1 MDKLLSIYNF
11 FKTDK
16 KKERFD
22 IILEPLQAI
31 TQLALLAFCPYG
43 SKLSISNNLLFIQSA
58 NWGQG
63 VLRSFNNDKRDDLF
77 YLFNSI
83 IRFNKFYSYLKSND
97 NSNKA
102 DKLLYDLLIRL
113 SKKGIDNILQTYSN
127 VDEPSLLHT
136 LQMYK
141 TLLDNPCLIM
151 DNDSN
156 KGQRNE
162 EQRNEQQRNEGQKNE
177 QRNEQKNEQR
187 NEQKND
193 KQKNEQK
200 NEQQKNEQQKNEQQ
214 KNEQKNEQRNEQ
226 RNEQKNEFSSSSDIT
241 KKNIDDVFIKIRDIY
256 SVYDR
261 NMIFNILTLIEKRPE
276 YYENYIIGL
285 NNVMEPINV
294 QIKKWINDNIVY

>member
-1 MDKLLSIYNF
+1 MDKLVSFYNF

-16 KKERFD
+16 RKERFD

-31 TQLALLAFCPYG
+31 TQLALMAFCPYG
-43 SKLSISNNLLFIQSA
+43 SKLTISNNLLFIQSA

-63 VLRSFNNDKRDDLF
+63 MLRSFNNDKRDDLF

-83 IRFNKFYSYLKSND
+83 IRFNKFYAQLKGGD
-97 NSNKA
+97 NSNKT
-102 DKLLYDLLIRL
+102 DKLLYELLIRL

-141 TLLDNPCLIM
+141 TLLDNPNLII
-151 DNDSN
+151 DNDNN

-162 EQRNEQQRNEGQKNE
+162 T

-187 NEQKND
+187 NEQ
-193 KQKNEQK
+193 
-200 NEQQKNEQQKNEQQ
+200 
-214 KNEQKNEQRNEQ
+214 QRNEQ
-226 RNEQKNEFSSSSDIT
+226 RNEQQKNEASSISEGS
-241 KKNIDDVFIKIRDIY
+241 KKNIDDVFIKIREIY
-256 SVYDR
+256 TIYDR

-276 YYENYIIGL
+276 YYENYIAGL
-285 NNVMEPINV
+285 NSVMEPINV

>member
-1 MDKLLSIYNF
+1 MKCVITIMDKLISFYNF
-11 FKTDK
+11 FKSDK

-31 TQLALLAFCPYG
+31 TQLALIAFCPYG
-43 SKLSISNNLLFIQSA
+43 SKLTISNNLLFIQSA

-63 VLRSFNNDKRDDLF
+63 VIRSFNNDKRDDLF
-77 YLFNSI
+77 FLFNSI
-83 IRFNKFYSYLKSND
+83 IRFNKFYSYLKGGD
-97 NSNKA
+97 NSNKS
-102 DKLLYDLLIRL
+102 DKLLYELLIRL
-113 SKKGIDNILQTYSN
+113 SKKGIDNILQTYAN

-141 TLLDNPCLIM
+141 TLLDNPNLIM
-151 DNDSN
+151 DNDNN

-162 EQRNEQQRNEGQKNE
+162 QKNE

-187 NEQKND
+187 NND
-193 KQKNEQK
+193 
-200 NEQQKNEQQKNEQQ
+200 
-214 KNEQKNEQRNEQ
+214 
-226 RNEQKNEFSSSSDIT
+226 STSSDVS

-256 SVYDR
+256 STYDR

-276 YYENYIIGL
+276 YYENYITGL
-285 NNVMEPINV
+285 NSVMEPINV

>member
-1 MDKLLSIYNF
+1 MDKLLSFYNF
-11 FKTDK
+11 FKADK

-43 SKLSISNNLLFIQSA
+43 SKLTISNNLLFIQSA

-63 VLRSFNNDKRDDLF
+63 VIRSFNNDKRDDLF

-83 IRFNKFYSYLKSND
+83 IRFNKFYSFLKAND
-97 NSNKA
+97 NSNKS
-102 DKLLYDLLIRL
+102 DKLLYELLIRL
-113 SKKGIDNILQTYSN
+113 SKKGIDNILQTYAN

-141 TLLDNPCLIM
+141 TLLDNPNLIM

-156 KGQRNE
+156 RTPRIEQQNDINRNDTNKKEPKNEQRNDSNKNDIHKNDL
-162 EQRNEQQRNEGQKNE
+162 QRNEQQRNEV
-177 QRNEQKNEQR
+177 
-187 NEQKND
+187 
-193 KQKNEQK
+193 
-200 NEQQKNEQQKNEQQ
+200 
-214 KNEQKNEQRNEQ
+214 
-226 RNEQKNEFSSSSDIT
+226 SSSSDIT
-241 KKNIDDVFIKIRDIY
+241 KKSIDDVFIKIREIY
-256 SVYDR
+256 SIYDR
-261 NMIFNILTLIEKRPE
+261 NMIYNILTLIEKRPE
-276 YYENYIIGL
+276 YYENYILGL

>member
-1 MDKLLSIYNF
+1 MKCVIHIMDKLLSFYNF

-16 KKERFD
+16 RKERFD

-31 TQLALLAFCPYG
+31 TQLALMAFCPYG
-43 SKLSISNNLLFIQSA
+43 SKLTISNNLLFIQSA

-83 IRFNKFYSYLKSND
+83 IRFNKFYSYLKSAE
-97 NSNKA
+97 NSNKS
-102 DKLLYDLLIRL
+102 DKLLYELLIRL
-113 SKKGIDNILQTYSN
+113 SKKGIDNILQTYAN

-141 TLLDNPCLIM
+141 TLLDNPNLII
-151 DNDSN
+151 DNDNN

-162 EQRNEQQRNEGQKNE
+162 TQRNETQRNETQRNE
-177 QRNEQKNEQR
+177 TQRNEQKNEQR
-187 NEQKND
+187 ND
-193 KQKNEQK
+193 MA
-200 NEQQKNEQQKNEQQ
+200 
-214 KNEQKNEQRNEQ
+214 RNEQ
-226 RNEQKNEFSSSSDIT
+226 RNEQKNDTTSNEVT
-241 KKNIDDVFIKIRDIY
+241 KKNIDDVFIKIREIY
-256 SVYDR
+256 TIYDR

-276 YYENYIIGL
+276 YYEHYITGL
-285 NNVMEPINV
+285 NSVMEPINV

>member
-1 MDKLLSIYNF
+1 MDKLLSFYNF
-11 FKTDK
+11 FKADK

-43 SKLSISNNLLFIQSA
+43 SKLTISNNLLFIQSA

-63 VLRSFNNDKRDDLF
+63 VIRSFNNDKRDDLF

-83 IRFNKFYSYLKSND
+83 IRFNKFYSFLKAND
-97 NSNKA
+97 NSNKS
-102 DKLLYDLLIRL
+102 DKLLYELLIRL
-113 SKKGIDNILQTYSN
+113 SKKGIDNILQTYAN

-141 TLLDNPCLIM
+141 TLLDNPNLIM

-156 KGQRNE
+156 RTP
-162 EQRNEQQRNEGQKNE
+162 RIEQQNDINRNDTNKKEPKNE
-177 QRNEQKNEQR
+177 QRNDSNKNDIHKNDLQR
-187 NEQKND
+187 NEQ
-193 KQKNEQK
+193 
-200 NEQQKNEQQKNEQQ
+200 
-214 KNEQKNEQRNEQ
+214 
-226 RNEQKNEFSSSSDIT
+226 SSSSDIT
-241 KKNIDDVFIKIRDIY
+241 KKSIDDVFIKIREIY
-256 SVYDR
+256 SIYDR
-261 NMIFNILTLIEKRPE
+261 NMIYNILTLIEKRPE
-276 YYENYIIGL
+276 YYENYILGL

>member
-1 MDKLLSIYNF
+1 MDKLVSFYNF

-16 KKERFD
+16 RKERFD

-31 TQLALLAFCPYG
+31 TQLALMAFCPYG
-43 SKLSISNNLLFIQSA
+43 SKLTISNNLLFIQSA

-83 IRFNKFYSYLKSND
+83 IRFNKFYSHLKGGD
-97 NSNKA
+97 NSNKS
-102 DKLLYDLLIRL
+102 DKLLYELLIRL
-113 SKKGIDNILQTYSN
+113 SKKGIDNILQTYAN

-141 TLLDNPCLIM
+141 TLLDNPNLII
-151 DNDSN
+151 DNDNN
-156 KGQRNE
+156 KGQR
-162 EQRNEQQRNEGQKNE
+162 
-177 QRNEQKNEQR
+177 
-187 NEQKND
+187 
-193 KQKNEQK
+193 
-200 NEQQKNEQQKNEQQ
+200 
-214 KNEQKNEQRNEQ
+214 NEQRNEQ
-226 RNEQKNEFSSSSDIT
+226 RNDTQKSDGQKNESAPRTEASTSSEVS
-241 KKNIDDVFIKIRDIY
+241 KKNIDDVFIKIREIY
-256 SVYDR
+256 SIYDR

-276 YYENYIIGL
+276 YYENYIAGL

>member
-1 MDKLLSIYNF
+1 MDKLLSFYNF

-16 KKERFD
+16 RKERFD

-31 TQLALLAFCPYG
+31 TQLALMAFCPYG
-43 SKLSISNNLLFIQSA
+43 SKLTISNNLLFIQSA

-83 IRFNKFYSYLKSND
+83 IRFNKFYSHLKGAE
-97 NSNKA
+97 NSNKT
-102 DKLLYDLLIRL
+102 DKLLYELLIRL
-113 SKKGIDNILQTYSN
+113 SKKGIDNILQTYAS

-141 TLLDNPCLIM
+141 TLLDNPNLIM
-151 DNDSN
+151 DNDNN

-162 EQRNEQQRNEGQKNE
+162 HQKNDTQKNE
-177 QRNEQKNEQR
+177 HR

-193 KQKNEQK
+193 MARNEHQKNDMA
-200 NEQQKNEQQKNEQQ
+200 
-214 KNEQKNEQRNEQ
+214 RIDSTT
-226 RNEQKNEFSSSSDIT
+226 SSEVT
-241 KKNIDDVFIKIRDIY
+241 KKNIDDVFIKIREIY
-256 SVYDR
+256 TINDR

-276 YYENYIIGL
+276 YYENYIAGL
-285 NNVMEPINV
+285 NSVMEPINV

>member
-1 MDKLLSIYNF
+1 MNCVIHIMDKLLSFYNF

-16 KKERFD
+16 RKERFD

-31 TQLALLAFCPYG
+31 TQLALMAFCPYG
-43 SKLSISNNLLFIQSA
+43 SKLTISNNLLFIQSA

-83 IRFNKFYSYLKSND
+83 IRFNKFYSHLKGAE
-97 NSNKA
+97 NSNKT
-102 DKLLYDLLIRL
+102 DKLLYELLIRL
-113 SKKGIDNILQTYSN
+113 SKKGIDNILQTYAS

-141 TLLDNPCLIM
+141 TLLDNPNLIM
-151 DNDSN
+151 DNDNN

-162 EQRNEQQRNEGQKNE
+162 HQKNDTQKNE
-177 QRNEQKNEQR
+177 HR

-193 KQKNEQK
+193 MARNEHQKNDMA
-200 NEQQKNEQQKNEQQ
+200 
-214 KNEQKNEQRNEQ
+214 RIDSTT
-226 RNEQKNEFSSSSDIT
+226 SSEVT
-241 KKNIDDVFIKIRDIY
+241 KKNIDDVFIKIREIY
-256 SVYDR
+256 TINDR

-276 YYENYIIGL
+276 YYENYIAGL
-285 NNVMEPINV
+285 NSVMEPINV

>member
-1 MDKLLSIYNF
+1 MDKLLSFYNF
-11 FKTDK
+11 FKADK

-43 SKLSISNNLLFIQSA
+43 SKLTISNNLLFIQSA

-63 VLRSFNNDKRDDLF
+63 VIRSFNNDKRDDLF

-83 IRFNKFYSYLKSND
+83 IRFNKFYSFLKAND
-97 NSNKA
+97 NSNKT
-102 DKLLYDLLIRL
+102 DKLLYELLIRL
-113 SKKGIDNILQTYSN
+113 SKKGIDNILQTYAN
-127 VDEPSLLHT
+127 IDEPSLLHT

-141 TLLDNPCLIM
+141 TLLDNPNLIM
-151 DNDSN
+151 DNDN

-162 EQRNEQQRNEGQKNE
+162 EQRNDTNKKE
-177 QRNEQKNEQR
+177 QRNEQP
-187 NEQKND
+187 
-193 KQKNEQK
+193 
-200 NEQQKNEQQKNEQQ
+200 
-214 KNEQKNEQRNEQ
+214 
-226 RNEQKNEFSSSSDIT
+226 SSSDIT
-241 KKNIDDVFIKIRDIY
+241 KKSIDDVFIKIREIY

-276 YYENYIIGL
+276 YYENYILGL

>member
-1 MDKLLSIYNF
+1 MKHLITIMDKLLSFYNF
-11 FKTDK
+11 FKADK

-43 SKLSISNNLLFIQSA
+43 SKLTISNNLLFIQSA

-63 VLRSFNNDKRDDLF
+63 VIRSFNNDKRDDLF

-83 IRFNKFYSYLKSND
+83 IRFNKFYSYLKAND
-97 NSNKA
+97 NSNKT
-102 DKLLYDLLIRL
+102 DKLLYELLIRL
-113 SKKGIDNILQTYSN
+113 SKKGIDNILQTYAN

-141 TLLDNPCLIM
+141 TLLDNPNLIM
-151 DNDSN
+151 DNDSKVQRN
-156 KGQRNE
+156 EGQRNE
-162 EQRNEQQRNEGQKNE
+162 EQRNDTNKKEQRNEAQRNEAQRNEAQRNDSSKNE
-177 QRNEQKNEQR
+177 QHRNEQKNEQ
-187 NEQKND
+187 
-193 KQKNEQK
+193 
-200 NEQQKNEQQKNEQQ
+200 
-214 KNEQKNEQRNEQ
+214 QRNEQ
-226 RNEQKNEFSSSSDIT
+226 PSSSDIT
-241 KKNIDDVFIKIRDIY
+241 KKSIDDVFIKIREIY

-276 YYENYIIGL
+276 YYENYILGL

>member
-1 MDKLLSIYNF
+1 MKHLITIMDKLLSFYNF
-11 FKTDK
+11 FKADK

-43 SKLSISNNLLFIQSA
+43 SKLTISNNLLFIQSA

-63 VLRSFNNDKRDDLF
+63 VIRSFNNDKRDDLF

-83 IRFNKFYSYLKSND
+83 IRFNKFYSFLKAND
-97 NSNKA
+97 NSNKS
-102 DKLLYDLLIRL
+102 DKLLYELLIRL
-113 SKKGIDNILQTYSN
+113 SKKGIDNILQTYAN

-141 TLLDNPCLIM
+141 TLLDNPNLIM
-151 DNDSN
+151 DNDSKAQRN
-156 KGQRNE
+156 DHKNEQRNE
-162 EQRNEQQRNEGQKNE
+162 EQRNDTNKKDSSKNDSSKNDSSKNE
-177 QRNEQKNEQR
+177 V
-187 NEQKND
+187 
-193 KQKNEQK
+193 
-200 NEQQKNEQQKNEQQ
+200 
-214 KNEQKNEQRNEQ
+214 
-226 RNEQKNEFSSSSDIT
+226 SSSSDIT
-241 KKNIDDVFIKIRDIY
+241 KKSIDDVFIKIREIY

-276 YYENYIIGL
+276 YYENYILGL